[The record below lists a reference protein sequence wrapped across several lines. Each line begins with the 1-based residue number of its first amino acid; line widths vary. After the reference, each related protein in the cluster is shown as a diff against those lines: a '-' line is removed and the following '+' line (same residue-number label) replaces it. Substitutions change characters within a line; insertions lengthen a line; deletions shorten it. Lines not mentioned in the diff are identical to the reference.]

1 MMNLPERREMRIS
14 DADRDDV
21 AAILREAAGEGRL
34 DLEELDERLSAV
46 YAAKTYGDLEPI
58 IRDLPQESHSA
69 PRAPSRDRFGGTP
82 TSTMGVAI
90 LGGFERKGGWV
101 APETFNAVAFCG
113 GGVVDLREARFSGPQ
128 VTIRAYAV
136 MGGVHI
142 IVPEDAEVHVGGLG
156 IMGGFDTRATG
167 PGAPGAPRIVV
178 TGVAFWGG
186 VSVERKATEA
196 ELKRRKLERKEQRRE
211 QRRQLEQ

>member
-1 MMNLPERREMRIS
+1 MRIS

-58 IRDLPQESHSA
+58 TRDLPSESHSA
-69 PRAPSRDRFGGTP
+69 PRAASGDRFGGTP
-82 TSTMGVAI
+82 TSTMGIGI

-128 VTIRAYAV
+128 ITIRAFAV
-136 MGGVHI
+136 MGGVQI
-142 IVPEDAEVHVGGLG
+142 LVPEDAEVHVGGLG

-186 VSVERKATEA
+186 VSVERKATDA
-196 ELKRRKLERKEQRRE
+196 ELKRRKLERKQQKHHRK
-211 QRRQLEQ
+211 LEQ